1 MNTIVKKSDVFGAMS
16 SSLCLIHCLATP
28 FLLVVPFWWSNLNYI
43 FIIVS
48 LIAVYI
54 SAKNTSRKIMK
65 VLLWIG
71 FMLLSFCILNEE
83 LGFFHLPEFITYF
96 AASNLACLHIYNLK
110 YCQCSDE
117 ECCGQKN

>member
-1 MNTIVKKSDVFGAMS
+1 MTTLVKKSDVFGAMS

-54 SAKNTSRKIMK
+54 SAKNTSKKIMK

-96 AASNLACLHIYNLK
+96 AIPHQVN
-110 YCQCSDE
+110 
-117 ECCGQKN
+117 KNVIRRVWGAEPPS